1 VGSHE
6 AVATNDGAALH
17 DGDFAHAG
25 ATPPRVDQSH
35 DALTASYPEDSRP
48 SSSPEVR
55 PTSSTQSSATSSTQ
69 SSAGSH
75 AVPVDIAAIP
85 VQVVAT
91 SLHEVQPSMPAVSP
105 APVAR
110 RQAPDVSASTPSPA
124 PLIDLA
130 LPSDSSLELVETR
143 HRVVDVPAIEPEAPR
158 PRRVRPPRPS
168 IAEEP
173 LQMVE
178 TRHDEADKPPA

>member
-6 AVATNDGAALH
+6 SPATNEGADLH

-25 ATPPRVDQSH
+25 APTSRVDPTH
-35 DALTASYPEDSRP
+35 DALTAGYTHDSRP
-48 SSSPEVR
+48 DSSPEVR
-55 PTSSTQSSATSSTQ
+55 PPSSSQSSPA
-69 SSAGSH
+69 SH
-75 AVPVDIAAIP
+75 AVPVDVAAIP

-91 SLHEVQPSMPAVSP
+91 SLHEMPPSLPAVSP
-105 APVAR
+105 APVAHR
-110 RQAPDVSASTPSPA
+110 PAPDVSASTPSPA

-143 HRVVDVPAIEPEAPR
+143 HRAVDVPASEPEAPR

-178 TRHDEADKPPA
+178 TRHDEAGKPPA